1 MFSFNLILSMDFL
14 MKLSSF
20 LQPTGST
27 AAAATSVDAYDV
39 REVEA
44 RRRKSSAG
52 VQSQPETVK
61 TITLALHIEE
71 YDVILVEKMDDI
83 DCLALILNN
92 EISAK
97 VRLHGEK
104 QIIQGEVKNF
114 SLYLSEF
121 NPQRRN
127 LTKHYVLHPCSISLS
142 GSTPEDKGLHV
153 SLNVSKIKI
162 CVSPA
167 TIELMNKIVAT
178 MTLQE
183 NAQDNENYE
192 PPDYSDL
199 WMVKSFEED
208 DFWFIKPDEGFDA
221 LSLESLILEQAIK
234 EEKCVVEV
242 PSIAIIIENG
252 VGVHTIPM
260 LFIET
265 SMDAQISNWS
275 SAMGITSTL
284 RLTTSYY
291 NNVLALWEPLI
302 EPVEMESPLGLT
314 EYHPWE
320 LMFELSVDKHLDDPE
335 KEEPTTIIKIKSEQ
349 TLELLVTKTCLDVLQ
364 TLGNAFSKAIEQEG
378 LIKTGMVDAPYVL
391 RNDTG
396 LELQLELTGTE
407 FLFHAANFSPNERS
421 SGLVVFENTGVIA
434 SPVIEDITS
443 CVIYPGGSVY
453 LQQRSEALE
462 SFSLLD
468 ATIKSMSHSENVS
481 HEKFI
486 SLYIPEVQKRLQ
498 LPIHRADKR
507 YFPLYR
513 ETNQEPWGIISE
525 ISIEMGSTIV
535 TIRGILQIFN
545 HFTVPISIN
554 RYVNGAPAV
563 VGQVMPNESFN
574 VPLNCIHDSAKD
586 LHFSIAGYRTST
598 QGMSWKESPG
608 VSTLV
613 KSLQCDPVNTYEPLY
628 INAIRER
635 FDVFFEISS
644 KYTIL
649 SACYLIRL
657 RPPLLLRNALPID
670 LVVSVAGCSSTRE
683 RDKSI
688 RDQPADE
695 EMTSAH
701 QNTTGIE
708 GEDFLDY
715 GEKLIKPG
723 ELLHLP
729 TVKTASKNSDSLM
742 YIVARVR
749 VAKKKPAHVLNA
761 YLYSAAD
768 PIPGT

>member
-1 MFSFNLILSMDFL
+1 MDFL
-14 MKLSSF
+14 MKLSDF
-20 LQPTGST
+20 LQPAGASPSQNS
-27 AAAATSVDAYDV
+27 ADV
-39 REVEA
+39 ALEA
-44 RRRKSSAG
+44 KRRKSSSGIA
-52 VQSQPETVK
+52 PPDEVK

-83 DCLALILNN
+83 NCLALILNN

-104 QIIQGEVKNF
+104 QIIQGEIKNF
-114 SLYLSEF
+114 SLYLSDF

-127 LTKHYVLHPCSISLS
+127 LSKHYVLHPCSISLS

-167 TIELMNKIVAT
+167 TIELMNKIMAT
-178 MTLQE
+178 MTQQE
-183 NAQDNENYE
+183 SEQTKALKV
-192 PPDYSDL
+192 PTDYSDL
-199 WMVKSFEED
+199 WLAKPFEDD
-208 DFWFIKPDEGFDA
+208 DFWFIKLDEAFDV
-221 LSLESLILEQAIK
+221 LSVDSLVIEPAGK

-275 SAMGITSTL
+275 SEMGVSSTL
-284 RLTTSYY
+284 RLTMSYY

-302 EPVEMESPLGLT
+302 EPVETETPIGIS

-320 LMFELSVDKHLDDPE
+320 MTFEMSVDKHLDEPD
-335 KEEPTTIIKIKSEQ
+335 KEEPTTIVKVKSVQ
-349 TLELLVTKTCLDVLQ
+349 TLELLVTKTCLDVVQ
-364 TLGNAFSKAIEQEG
+364 TLGNAFSKAIDKEG

-391 RNDTG
+391 KNDTG
-396 LELQLELTGTE
+396 LEIQLDLNGTQ
-407 FLFHAANFSPNERS
+407 FLFHNANFNPSDNT
-421 SGLVVFENTGVIA
+421 GLVVFENVGA
-434 SPVIEDITS
+434 LGSPSADDTTS
-443 CVIYPGGSVY
+443 CVIFPGGQVY
-453 LQQRSEALE
+453 LQIKLDSIE

-468 ATIKSMSHSENVS
+468 ETIKSMSHGDKVG

-486 SLYIPEVQKRLQ
+486 SLYIPEVDKRLQ

-545 HFTVPISIN
+545 HFTVPIAIN
-554 RYVNGAPAV
+554 RYVNGALHEI
-563 VGQVMPNESFN
+563 GQVLPNESFN
-574 VPLNCIHDSAKD
+574 VPLNCIHDSSKD
-586 LHFSIAGYRTST
+586 LHFSIIGYRTST
-598 QGMSWKESPG
+598 QGMSWKECPG
-608 VSTLV
+608 NSTLV
-613 KSLQCDPVNTYEPLY
+613 KSLQCDPINTYEPLY

-644 KYTIL
+644 KYTIA

-670 LVVSVAGCSSTRE
+670 LVVSVAGCSVARE
-683 RDKSI
+683 RDRTDKHL
-688 RDQPADE
+688 AVE
-695 EMTSAH
+695 EDMESANH
-701 QNTTGIE
+701 STTGIQ

-723 ELLHLP
+723 EMLHLP
-729 TVKTASKNSDSLM
+729 TVKTAAKNSDSLM
-742 YIVARVR
+742 YIVARV
-749 VAKKKPAHVLNA
+749 
-761 YLYSAAD
+761 S
-768 PIPGT
+768 

>member
-1 MFSFNLILSMDFL
+1 MDFL

-20 LQPTGST
+20 LQPETT
-27 AAAATSVDAYDV
+27 VTSNSADIAFEK
-39 REVEA
+39 EVEI

-52 VQSQPETVK
+52 AQTQPDAVK

-83 DCLALILNN
+83 NCLALILNN

-104 QIIQGEVKNF
+104 QIIQGEIKNF

-127 LTKHYVLHPCSISLS
+127 LTKHYVLHPCSINLS

-183 NAQDNENYE
+183 NPQDKESKE
-192 PPDYSDL
+192 PTDYREL
-199 WMVKSFEED
+199 WHAKSFEED
-208 DFWFIKPDEGFDA
+208 DFWFIKVDEGFDA
-221 LSLESLILEQAIK
+221 LSLDSLILEPTAK

-252 VGVHTIPM
+252 IGVHTIPM

-275 SAMGITSTL
+275 SEMGITSTL
-284 RLTTSYY
+284 RLTMSYY
-291 NNVLALWEPLI
+291 NNMLALWEPLI
-302 EPVEMESPLGLT
+302 EPVEMDTLLGVA
-314 EYHPWE
+314 EYNPWE
-320 LMFELSVDKHLDDPE
+320 MTFELNVDKHLDNPE
-335 KEEPTTIIKIKSEQ
+335 KEEPTTFIKVKSEQ

-378 LIKTGMVDAPYVL
+378 LIKTGVVDAPYVL

-396 LELQLELTGTE
+396 LELQLELGGTQ
-407 FLFHAANFSPNERS
+407 FVFHAANFNSNEN
-421 SGLVVFENTGVIA
+421 SGLVIFENTGVVA
-434 SPVIEDITS
+434 SPVIEDITA
-443 CVIYPGGSVY
+443 CVIYPGGRVY
-453 LQQRSEALE
+453 LQPRSEALE

-468 ATIKSMSHSENVS
+468 VTVKSLGYADNTSQ
-481 HEKFI
+481 EKFI

-507 YFPLYR
+507 YFPIYR

-525 ISIEMGSTIV
+525 ISIEMGSTFV
-535 TIRGILQIFN
+535 TIRGVLQVFN
-545 HFTVPISIN
+545 HFTVPITIN
-554 RYVNGAPAV
+554 RYVNGAHTV
-563 VGQVMPNESFN
+563 VGQVLPNESFN
-574 VPLNCIHDSAKD
+574 VPLMCIHDNAKD

-608 VSTLV
+608 NSTLV

-644 KYTIL
+644 KFTIL

-670 LVVSVAGCSSTRE
+670 LVVSVAGCSVA
-683 RDKSI
+683 RD
-688 RDQPADE
+688 RDRTLKEQTVE
-695 EMTSAH
+695 EDMTSAH
-701 QNTTGIE
+701 HNSTGIE

-715 GEKLIKPG
+715 GEKLVKPG

-729 TVKTASKNSDSLM
+729 TVKTATKRSDNLM
-742 YIVARVR
+742 YIVARV
-749 VAKKKPAHVLNA
+749 
-761 YLYSAAD
+761 SD
-768 PIPGT
+768 EG

>member
-1 MFSFNLILSMDFL
+1 MDFL

-20 LQPTGST
+20 LQPEGNAPANSID
-27 AAAATSVDAYDV
+27 AALDTK
-39 REVEA
+39 EVEA
-44 RRRKSSAG
+44 RRRKSSVGA
-52 VQSQPETVK
+52 QPPPEAVK

-83 DCLALILNN
+83 NCLALILNN
-92 EISAK
+92 EITAK

-104 QIIQGEVKNF
+104 QIIQGEIKNF

-121 NPQRRN
+121 NPQKRN

-178 MTLQE
+178 MTQ
-183 NAQDNENYE
+183 ADNSQANVNKE
-192 PPDYSDL
+192 PTDYSDL
-199 WMVKSFEED
+199 WQAKTFEED
-208 DFWFIKPDEGFDA
+208 EFWFIKVDEGFDA
-221 LSLESLILEQAIK
+221 LSMDSLVIEPIGK

-275 SAMGITSTL
+275 SAMGINSTL
-284 RLTTSYY
+284 RLTMSYY

-302 EPVEMESPLGLT
+302 EPVETDSTLGVS

-320 LMFELSVDKHLDDPE
+320 LNFELSVDKHLDNPE
-335 KEEPTTIIKIKSEQ
+335 KEEPTTFIKVKSVQ

-364 TLGNAFSKAIEQEG
+364 TLGNSFSKAIEQEG
-378 LIKTGMVDAPYVL
+378 LIQTGIVDAPYVL

-396 LELQLELTGTE
+396 LEIQLELSGTQ
-407 FLFHAANFSPNERS
+407 FLFHAANFNPSERS
-421 SGLVVFENTGVIA
+421 QGLVVFENTGILA
-434 SPVIEDITS
+434 SPVIEDITQ
-443 CVIYPGGSVY
+443 CVIYPGGQVY
-453 LQQRSEALE
+453 LQTRVEAIE

-468 ATIKSMSHSENVS
+468 ETIKSMSYGEKVGQ
-481 HEKFI
+481 EKFI
-486 SLYIPEVQKRLQ
+486 SLYIPEVEKRLQ

-507 YFPLYR
+507 YFPIYR
-513 ETNQEPWGIISE
+513 EQNQEPWGIISE
-525 ISIEMGSTIV
+525 ISIEMGSTFV
-535 TIRGILQIFN
+535 TIRGILQVFN

-554 RYVNGAPAV
+554 RYVNGR
-563 VGQVMPNESFN
+563 QVEIGKVAPNESFN
-574 VPLNCIHDSAKD
+574 VPLNCIHDSSKD

-598 QGMSWKESPG
+598 QGINWKESPG
-608 VSTLV
+608 NPSLV
-613 KSLQCDPVNTYEPLY
+613 KSLQCDPINTYEPLY

-644 KYTIL
+644 KFTIL
-649 SACYLIRL
+649 SACFLIRL

-670 LVVSVAGCSSTRE
+670 LVVSVAGCSVA
-683 RDKSI
+683 RD
-688 RDQPADE
+688 RDRNSQEQPIDE
-695 EMTSAH
+695 EMQSAH
-701 QNTTGIE
+701 QNSMCIE

-729 TVKTASKNSDSLM
+729 TVKTAAKNSDNLM
-742 YIVARVR
+742 YIVARV
-749 VAKKKPAHVLNA
+749 
-761 YLYSAAD
+761 S
-768 PIPGT
+768 